1 MVNKLQSYVI
11 DTNTII
17 DLFRG
22 DILNH
27 IFHLPCQFYITDFLE
42 SEFIQPPFSLLK
54 KLGIYVGSLNPDEV
68 KEIIL
73 LNEEYDKP
81 SFNDLSVLVLA
92 KQMRTILITGDENL
106 RHAAISK
113 GVSCHGTCWLIDYL
127 MNQSLLSPGEA
138 LASYERMKEKRR
150 YPPMEECKALS
161 SRWKERK
168 KLLE

>member
-1 MVNKLQSYVI
+1 MTY
-11 DTNTII
+11 
-17 DLFRG
+17 
-22 DILNH
+22 
-27 IFHLPCQFYITDFLE
+27 
-42 SEFIQPPFSLLK
+42 
-54 KLGIYVGSLNPDEV
+54 
-68 KEIIL
+68 EIIL

-168 KLLE
+168 KLLEWDSENICASFIYVNYKTILGNKQKFLVFYI